1 VIVRWT
7 EDGSMNLS
15 TISRILGGR
24 KTLHIDIRDRM
35 DLVELGR
42 RGVTKAAL
50 LKLAGYLDLSVSE
63 MAALLPVGERT
74 IQRYARTHRFKSSVS
89 EHILQIAQVA
99 ARGEEV
105 FGEKDRFLAW
115 LGLPSAALGNSTPEE
130 LLSSRFGAE
139 LVLDELGRMEHG
151 VVA

>member
-1 VIVRWT
+1 
-7 EDGSMNLS
+7 MNLS
-15 TISRILGGR
+15 SISKILGGR
-24 KTLHIDIRDRM
+24 MTLQQDIRDRM
-35 DLVELGR
+35 DLVELGK

-50 LKLAGYLDLSVSE
+50 LKLAGYLDLSLAE

-74 IQRYARTHRFKSSVS
+74 IQRYGRSHRFKSSVS
-89 EHILQIAQVA
+89 EHILQIAEVA

-105 FGEKDRFLAW
+105 FGEKERFLAW
-115 LGLPSAALGNSTPEE
+115 LSLPSAALGKSTPEE

-139 LVLDELGRMEHG
+139 LVLDELGRIEHG